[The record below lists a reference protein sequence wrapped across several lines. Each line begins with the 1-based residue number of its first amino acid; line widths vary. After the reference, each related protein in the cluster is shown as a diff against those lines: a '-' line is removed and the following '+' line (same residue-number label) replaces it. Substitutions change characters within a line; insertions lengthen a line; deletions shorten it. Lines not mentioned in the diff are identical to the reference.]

1 MEVNG
6 KDDDLKTPLLNPSD
20 AVAIDDSLPFNWQ
33 TKHFHSSPVDLGK
46 LCDRSTSTTENLF
59 GDLTSNITS
68 SVPQNKQLQFG
79 QVVKIFSYSKV

>member
-46 LCDRSTSTTENLF
+46 LCDRSTSTTENP
-59 GDLTSNITS
+59 LTSFLPH
-68 SVPQNKQLQFG
+68 PQKQAAAVWPG
-79 QVVKIFSYSKV
+79 S